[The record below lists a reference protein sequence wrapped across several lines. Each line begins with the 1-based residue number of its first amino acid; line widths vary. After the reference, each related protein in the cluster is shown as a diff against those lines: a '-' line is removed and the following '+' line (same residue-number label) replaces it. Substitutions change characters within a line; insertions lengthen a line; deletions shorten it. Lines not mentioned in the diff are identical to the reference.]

1 MVAAMPLASV
11 VTTPEATIALI
22 VAVSFAAGLNVPA
35 TTMTLGLLARAG
47 VVELPPSLMVL
58 SDWWVLGAGATLFL
72 VELVADKI
80 PVFDLVWNAL
90 QTFIR
95 VPAGALLAYASTVH
109 LSPGQQ
115 LMATALGAMLALAAH
130 AGKTAARVA
139 VTPSPE
145 MFSNVA
151 LSLGE
156 DALAIFITWFATSH
170 PFLAAAI
177 VVTFLVVMIV
187 LVRFVMRGFRYLFL
201 RRPRHLQPGTL

>member
-1 MVAAMPLASV
+1 MPLASIL
-11 VTTPEATIALI
+11 TPTPEATIALI

-35 TTMTLGLLARAG
+35 TTLTLGLLARTG
-47 VVELPPSLMVL
+47 VVELPSSLMIL
-58 SDWWVLGAGATLFL
+58 SDWWVLGAGAALFA
-72 VELVADKI
+72 VELVTDKI

-95 VPAGALLAYASTVH
+95 VPAGALLAYASAVH

-115 LMATALGAMLALAAH
+115 LLATALGAVLALLAH

-139 VTPSPE
+139 VTLSPE

-170 PFLAAAI
+170 PFLAAAL

-201 RRPRHLQPGTL
+201 RRPRHLQPRSV